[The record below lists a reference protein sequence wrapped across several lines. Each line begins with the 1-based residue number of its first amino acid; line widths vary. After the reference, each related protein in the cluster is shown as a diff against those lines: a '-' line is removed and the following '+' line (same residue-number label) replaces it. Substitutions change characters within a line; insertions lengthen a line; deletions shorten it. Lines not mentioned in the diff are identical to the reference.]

1 MSSGFDLPAPDA
13 TAQAH
18 SDALASFIAE
28 TIEQA
33 GGRINFARYM
43 EMALYAP
50 AQGYYSAGTAKF
62 GPEGDFTTAPEISP
76 LFGMT
81 VAHAALATLRELT
94 PHDSVLLEL
103 GAGSG
108 ALAASFLGYLAQH
121 DSLPREYWILEVS
134 ADLKARQREA
144 LGKLPED
151 IARRVRWLDALP
163 QMPFKGVIVA
173 NEVLDALP
181 VERFEVQADGSVK
194 TAWVEVQDGRFV
206 QVFDKAAP
214 EVRTEL
220 LALMDECRA
229 AGAPLPPG
237 YVSEFCPGARAFAFT
252 LGHCLAQGLVL
263 LSDYGGSRAEIYRP
277 ERHEGTLLCHYRH
290 RAHADPFFLPGL
302 QDITAWV
309 DFTGIADAAI
319 DAGLTL
325 GGYTTQAH
333 FLISAGLDQTLVAA
347 LEATPSRAAQL
358 QSEAKTLTLP
368 GEMGERFKF
377 MALTRGLSQAPAGF
391 ALRDLSASLA
401 MPT

>member
-1 MSSGFDLPAPDA
+1 MSLELPAPDA
-13 TAQAH
+13 AAQAH
-18 SDALASFIAE
+18 SDALHEFIAQ

-33 GGRINFARYM
+33 GGRITFARYM

-62 GPEGDFTTAPEISP
+62 GPAGDFTTAPEISP

-81 VAHAALATLRELT
+81 VAHAALETLRELD
-94 PHDSVLLEL
+94 PAEAVVLEL

-108 ALAASFLGYLAQH
+108 ALAAAFLGHLDAH
-121 DSLPREYWILEVS
+121 DALPREYWILEVS
-134 ADLKARQREA
+134 GDLKARQREA
-144 LGKLPED
+144 LGALPEH
-151 IARRVRWLDALP
+151 IAGRVRWLEALP
-163 QMPFKGVIVA
+163 QMPFKGVVIA

-181 VERFEVQADGSVK
+181 VERFEVQADGGVK
-194 TAWVEVQDGRFV
+194 TAWVEVHDGAFV

-220 LALMDECRA
+220 LSLMDECRV
-229 AGAPLPPG
+229 AGAPLPAG

-277 ERHEGTLLCHYRH
+277 ERHDGTLLCHYRH

-319 DAGLTL
+319 DAGLKL
-325 GGYTTQAH
+325 SGYTTQAH
-333 FLISAGLDQTLVAA
+333 FLLAGGLDQTLSAA
-347 LEATPSRAAQL
+347 LAATPERAAQL

-377 MALTRGLSQAPAGF
+377 MALSRDLTRPVSGF
-391 ALRDLSASLA
+391 ALRDLSVSLA
-401 MPT
+401 MAT